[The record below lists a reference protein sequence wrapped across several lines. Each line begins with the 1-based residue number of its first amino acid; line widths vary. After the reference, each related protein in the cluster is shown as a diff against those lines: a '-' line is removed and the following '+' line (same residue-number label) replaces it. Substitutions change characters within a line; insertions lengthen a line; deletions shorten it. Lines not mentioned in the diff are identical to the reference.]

1 MRWTQRFRK
10 IYAIEQKKNQAKWK
24 EENDTWLR
32 KKAAASQTFVIVVVG
47 KLNKM
52 SINVRL

>member
-1 MRWTQRFRK
+1 MNATISENLCDWT
-10 IYAIEQKKNQAKWK
+10 EKNQAKWK